1 MFKQKKL
8 KFFSAVILPICVF
21 LFVISCFASL
31 STAET
36 ISEPAD
42 AASIDSYYAGLDESL
57 RGDAFRTQLAS
68 LITTTHKYNPTYG
81 GLAGIFDESD
91 ADPNKAGNI
100 LWFYTGTSVS
110 FNGSFSSGTNRE
122 HVWPKNA
129 GSAFP
134 ETTDAGSDAHHLRP
148 TNANLNSTRGNNSFG
163 EVAEIPGN
171 IVKENG
177 STNYKNLCYQ
187 SNSVFY
193 PGVGYRGAT
202 ARILMYVQTRWGNA
216 YNLTFVLGKGNNK
229 TIGDIEDL
237 MKWHIEEPPTEAEK
251 VRNEV
256 VYGIQGNRNPFIDHP
271 EYAEMIYCNDGKSYN
286 DELQAVAKKYGS
298 YLSED
303 EYPDV
308 DIGGG
313 SDIGGGNG
321 GSDIGG
327 GNGGSDIG
335 GGSEPEQSLITVT
348 EFATLVNAVVNA
360 ESLEAKWNTIK
371 LALDGYKKLN
381 ATDKQTA
388 SASYATLKQ
397 EITAYNNKAASVN
410 AEATKATEQ
419 AISMLLGSFP
429 ILSVAAYFLL
439 KR

>member
-42 AASIDSYYAGLDESL
+42 AASIDSYYAGLNEDL
-57 RGDAFRTQLAS
+57 RGTAFRTELAS
-68 LITTTHKYNPTYG
+68 LITSTHKYNPTYD
-81 GLAGIFDESD
+81 GLRDVFDETD

-100 LWFYTGTSVS
+100 IWFYTGTSVS
-110 FNGSFSSGTNRE
+110 FNGSFNTGTNRE

-134 ETTDAGSDAHHLRP
+134 ETTEAGSDAHHLRP
-148 TNANLNSTRGNNSFG
+148 TNASLNSSRGNNSFG
-163 EVAEIPGN
+163 EVAQIPGN

-202 ARILMYVQTRWGNA
+202 ARILMYVQTRWGDK

-237 MKWHIEEPPTEAEK
+237 MKWHFEEPPTEEEK
-251 VRNEV
+251 RRNEA
-256 VYGIQGNRNPFIDHP
+256 VYSLQGNRNPFIDHP

-298 YLSED
+298 YLDED
-303 EYPDV
+303 EYKDV
-308 DIGGG
+308 EIKEEENNNTGNNTG
-313 SDIGGGNG
+313 S
-321 GSDIGG
+321 STQ
-327 GNGGSDIG
+327 
-335 GGSEPEQSLITVT
+335 PAITAS
-348 EFATLVNAVVNA
+348 EFATLVNAVVSAQDTNTKYNA
-360 ESLEAKWNTIK
+360 IK
-371 LALDGYKKLN
+371 SAADGYKRLDTEGKL
-381 ATDKQTA
+381 AAA
-388 SASYATLKQ
+388 SDYATLQQ
-397 EITAYNNKAASVN
+397 EITAYNNLATEVN
-410 AEATKATEQ
+410 TEATKATEQ
-419 AISMLLGSFP
+419 AIMMFLSTFP

-439 KR
+439 KP

>member
-193 PGVGYRGAT
+193 PGVG
-202 ARILMYVQTRWGNA
+202 
-216 YNLTFVLGKGNNK
+216 
-229 TIGDIEDL
+229 
-237 MKWHIEEPPTEAEK
+237 
-251 VRNEV
+251 
-256 VYGIQGNRNPFIDHP
+256 
-271 EYAEMIYCNDGKSYN
+271 
-286 DELQAVAKKYGS
+286 
-298 YLSED
+298 
-303 EYPDV
+303 
-308 DIGGG
+308 
-313 SDIGGGNG
+313 
-321 GSDIGG
+321 
-327 GNGGSDIG
+327 
-335 GGSEPEQSLITVT
+335 
-348 EFATLVNAVVNA
+348 
-360 ESLEAKWNTIK
+360 
-371 LALDGYKKLN
+371 
-381 ATDKQTA
+381 
-388 SASYATLKQ
+388 
-397 EITAYNNKAASVN
+397 
-410 AEATKATEQ
+410 
-419 AISMLLGSFP
+419 
-429 ILSVAAYFLL
+429 
-439 KR
+439 